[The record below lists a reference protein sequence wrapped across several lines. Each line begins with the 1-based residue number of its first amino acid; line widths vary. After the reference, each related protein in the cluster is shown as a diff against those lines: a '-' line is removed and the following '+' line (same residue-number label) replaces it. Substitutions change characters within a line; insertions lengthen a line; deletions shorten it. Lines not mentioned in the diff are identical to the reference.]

1 MTRDE
6 FFEFVKLLAST
17 ASKVRSLGGIGDG
30 VAYRLL
36 LDRKSF
42 VMFVTAAMDAWPTH
56 NNLGPVGDRVRI
68 HVPAGIVE
76 IVADWCA
83 T

>member
-1 MTRDE
+1 
-6 FFEFVKLLAST
+6 
-17 ASKVRSLGGIGDG
+17 
-30 VAYRLL
+30 
-36 LDRKSF
+36 
-42 VMFVTAAMDAWPTH
+42 MFVTAAMDAWPTH